1 MIHSPLFDCRNKG
14 PIVGSLTKHVAF
26 LVRVLIHLLQL
37 LRHLNPLKI
46 YIDGDKIV
54 EKQPYRKLKTI
65 LCIIEINKYQNIET
79 SQSLHHILAPS
90 VSDQLHDR
98 RAQQ

>member
-14 PIVGSLTKHVAF
+14 PIVGSLAKHVSF

-54 EKQPYRKLKTI
+54 EKQPYRKLKTNLYI
-65 LCIIEINKYQNIET
+65 TEKYKRRKLET